1 MKLTIAAFA
10 DFSKAFNM
18 VDYTRTL
25 EKSAQNGFPKALS
38 TLDSKLGH
46 FVQVNDKTFE
56 LIDMQF
62 GVPQGLRFWTRF

>member
-1 MKLTIAAFA
+1 
-10 DFSKAFNM
+10 M

-38 TLDSKLGH
+38 TLDSKLGQ

-56 LIDMQF
+56 LIDVQIIWGTTGF
-62 GVPQGLRFWTRF
+62 EILDQILRLILIHLHGKFLN

>member
-1 MKLTIAAFA
+1 
-10 DFSKAFNM
+10 M

-38 TLDSKLGH
+38 TLDSKLGQ

-56 LIDMQF
+56 LIDVQF
-62 GVPQGLRFWTRF
+62 GVPQGLRFWTTF